1 MFCGRVP
8 HDQVCKKTK
17 KKTKTTYALCSAVR
31 AVGSQVMLL
40 WLPANIMIS
49 KAAMGLST
57 TTCLILGL
65 KLASCGESPRL
76 IVVLCGH
83 LTTKGVN
90 DWWSSSTHSQ
100 CTQPVAEARLLF
112 QRVTMDVLHSKWIRW
127 RFDFRTDRCSCDPPS
142 GLLRA
147 VGQHRCAWTV
157 CLSGLHK
164 YKQVIGYYAR

>member
-1 MFCGRVP
+1 
-8 HDQVCKKTK
+8 
-17 KKTKTTYALCSAVR
+17 
-31 AVGSQVMLL
+31 
-40 WLPANIMIS
+40 
-49 KAAMGLST
+49 MGLST

-90 DWWSSSTHSQ
+90 DWWSSSAHSQ

-164 YKQVIGYYAR
+164 YKQVIGYYTMKLFLNSRSTTCTVTV